1 MRCSKRSYMRYE
13 YSVQNINLQTATKDK
28 TLPLPSGVEIPF
40 RVVRPDDA
48 PALQRL
54 HARCSERT
62 IYLRF
67 FGPKKKLSDEM
78 ARYFASTD
86 GVDHFGLVA
95 LDPQDPNE
103 IIAVVRYAR
112 KPGDE
117 RAEYAALVEDRWQG
131 QQIGASLTRRLI
143 DGARGN
149 GVRFFYASVKGENK
163 RMLNV
168 LRHLNLPEQ
177 ERVEG
182 GERMVEVGLSSAEE
196 IQRTG

>member
-1 MRCSKRSYMRYE
+1 MNKD
-13 YSVQNINLQTATKDK
+13 QTLT
-28 TLPLPSGVEIPF
+28 LPSGAKIPF

-54 HARCSERT
+54 HGRCGERT

-67 FGPKKKLSDEM
+67 FGSMEKLSEEQ

-86 GVDHFGLVA
+86 GVDHLGLVA
-95 LDPQDPNE
+95 LDPEDPDE

-112 KPGDE
+112 TAGDE

-131 QQIGASLTRRLI
+131 QGVGASLTHRLI
-143 DGARGN
+143 EEARGN
-149 GVRFFYASVKGENK
+149 GVSSFYALVKGENK

-168 LRHLNLPEQ
+168 FRHLDLPEK
-177 ERVEG
+177 ERVED
-182 GERMVEVGLSSAEE
+182 GEKMVEIGLTS
-196 IQRTG
+196 

>member
-1 MRCSKRSYMRYE
+1 MNKD
-13 YSVQNINLQTATKDK
+13 QTLT
-28 TLPLPSGVEIPF
+28 LPSGVEISF

-67 FGPKKKLSDEM
+67 FGPMKKLSDEQ

-95 LDPQDPNE
+95 LHPQDSEE
-103 IIAVVRYAR
+103 IIAIVRYAR
-112 KPGDE
+112 EPGDE
-117 RAEYAALVEDRWQG
+117 RAEYAALVEDSWQG
-131 QQIGASLTRRLI
+131 QEVGTALTHRLI
-143 DGARGN
+143 NVARGN
-149 GVRFFYASVKGENK
+149 RVRSLYALVKGRNK

-168 LRHLNLPEQ
+168 LRHLDLSEQ
-177 ERVEG
+177 ERVED
-182 GERMVEVGLSSAEE
+182 GEKMVEIGLFYEE
-196 IQRTG
+196 SQRTG

>member
-1 MRCSKRSYMRYE
+1 MKCTYVRYE
-13 YSVQNINLQTATKDK
+13 YSVRNINPKTPTKDK
-28 TLPLPSGVEIPF
+28 TLTPPSGVQIPF

-67 FGPKKKLSDEM
+67 FGPKEKLSDEM

-86 GVDHFGLVA
+86 GADHFGLVA

-112 KPGDE
+112 KPGEE

-131 QQIGASLTRRLI
+131 QQIGTSLTRRLI

-149 GVRFFYASVKGENK
+149 GVRSFYAPVKGENK

-168 LRHLNLPEQ
+168 LRHLDLPEQ
-177 ERVEG
+177 ERVED
-182 GERMVEVGLSSAEE
+182 GEKMVEVGLSFEE
-196 IQRTG
+196 TQRTG

>member
-1 MRCSKRSYMRYE
+1 MNRD
-13 YSVQNINLQTATKDK
+13 QTLT
-28 TLPLPSGVEIPF
+28 LPSGVELPF

-67 FGPKKKLSDEM
+67 FGSMKKLSDGQ

-95 LDPQDPNE
+95 LDPQGPEE

-117 RAEYAALVEDRWQG
+117 RAEYAALVEDGWQG
-131 QQIGASLTRRLI
+131 QGIGAALTHRLI
-143 DGARGN
+143 DEARGN
-149 GVRFFYASVKGENK
+149 GVGSFYAPVKGENK

-168 LRHLNLPEQ
+168 LRHLDLPEQ
-177 ERVEG
+177 ERVED
-182 GERMVEVGLSSAEE
+182 GEKMVEIGLFYEE
-196 IQRTG
+196 SQRTG

>member
-1 MRCSKRSYMRYE
+1 MNKD
-13 YSVQNINLQTATKDK
+13 QTLT
-28 TLPLPSGVEIPF
+28 LPSGVEISF

-67 FGPKKKLSDEM
+67 FGPMKNLSDEQ

-95 LDPQDPNE
+95 LDPEDPEE

-112 KPGDE
+112 KPGNE
-117 RAEYAALVEDRWQG
+117 RAEYAALVEDSWQG
-131 QQIGASLTRRLI
+131 QGVGTALTHRLI
-143 DGARGN
+143 DVARGN
-149 GVRFFYASVKGENK
+149 RVRSFYALVKGGNK
-163 RMLNV
+163 RMLTV
-168 LRHLNLPEQ
+168 LRHLDLPEQ
-177 ERVEG
+177 ERMED
-182 GERMVEVGLSSAEE
+182 GERMVEIGLSSEDT
-196 IQRTG
+196 QRAG

>member
-1 MRCSKRSYMRYE
+1 MGTKKD
-13 YSVQNINLQTATKDK
+13 QTLT
-28 TLPLPSGVEIPF
+28 LPSGVAIPC
-40 RVVRPDDA
+40 RVIRPEDA

-54 HARCSERT
+54 LARCSERT

-67 FGPKKKLSDEM
+67 FGSMETLSDEK

-95 LDPQDPNE
+95 LDPEDPNE

-112 KPGDE
+112 QPGGE

-131 QQIGASLTRRLI
+131 QAVGASLTRWLI
-143 DGARGN
+143 DEARGN
-149 GVRFFYASVKGENK
+149 GVRSFYATVKGENK

-168 LRHLNLPEQ
+168 LRHLDFPEQ
-177 ERVEG
+177 ERMEEG
-182 GERMVEVGLSSAEE
+182 EKMVEIGLSSEE
-196 IQRTG
+196 T

>member
-1 MRCSKRSYMRYE
+1 MNKD
-13 YSVQNINLQTATKDK
+13 QTLT
-28 TLPLPSGVEIPF
+28 LPSGVEISF

-67 FGPKKKLSDEM
+67 FGSMKKLSDEQ

-95 LDPQDPNE
+95 LDPQNPNE

-117 RAEYAALVEDRWQG
+117 RAEYAALVEDSWQG
-131 QQIGASLTRRLI
+131 QGGRCGLDPSADRRSARQRGWVILRARKGREQTYAQRSAAPRSSRTRASGRWREDGGDRAILRR
-143 DGARGN
+143 
-149 GVRFFYASVKGENK
+149 
-163 RMLNV
+163 
-168 LRHLNLPEQ
+168 
-177 ERVEG
+177 
-182 GERMVEVGLSSAEE
+182 
-196 IQRTG
+196 

>member
-1 MRCSKRSYMRYE
+1 MKE
-13 YSVQNINLQTATKDK
+13 
-28 TLPLPSGVEIPF
+28 
-40 RVVRPDDA
+40 
-48 PALQRL
+48 
-54 HARCSERT
+54 
-62 IYLRF
+62 
-67 FGPKKKLSDEM
+67 LSDEQ

-112 KPGDE
+112 KPSDE

-131 QQIGASLTRRLI
+131 QQIGASLTPQLI
-143 DGARGN
+143 EVARGN
-149 GVRFFYASVKGENK
+149 GVSSFYAFVKGENK

-168 LRHLNLPEQ
+168 LRHLDLPEH
-177 ERVEG
+177 ERVEN
-182 GERMVEVGLSSAEE
+182 GEKIVEVGLSSEE

>member
-1 MRCSKRSYMRYE
+1 MHKD
-13 YSVQNINLQTATKDK
+13 QTLT
-28 TLPLPSGVEIPF
+28 LPSGAEIPF

-54 HARCSERT
+54 HGRCGERT

-67 FGPKKKLSDEM
+67 FGSMEKLSDEK

-95 LDPQDPNE
+95 LDPEDQSE

-112 KPGDE
+112 KPGEE

-131 QQIGASLTRRLI
+131 EGVGASLTHRLI
-143 DGARGN
+143 EEARGN
-149 GVRFFYASVKGENK
+149 GVRSFYALVKGENK

-168 LRHLNLPEQ
+168 FRHLDLPEQ
-177 ERVEG
+177 ERQED
-182 GERMVEVGLSSAEE
+182 GEKMVEIGLSSEE
-196 IQRTG
+196 TKRRG

>member
-1 MRCSKRSYMRYE
+1 MD
-13 YSVQNINLQTATKDK
+13 KDQ
-28 TLPLPSGVEIPF
+28 TLPLPSGAEIPF

-54 HARCSERT
+54 HGRCGERT

-67 FGPKKKLSDEM
+67 FGSMKKLSDEK

-95 LDPQDPNE
+95 LDPEDQSE

-112 KPGDE
+112 NPGEE
-117 RAEYAALVEDRWQG
+117 RAEYAALVEDRWQDEAV
-131 QQIGASLTRRLI
+131 GASLTYRLI
-143 DGARGN
+143 EVARGN
-149 GVRFFYASVKGENK
+149 GISAFYALVKGENK

-168 LRHLNLPEQ
+168 FRHLDLPEQ
-177 ERVEG
+177 ERREDGEKLVEI
-182 GERMVEVGLSSAEE
+182 GLSSEE
-196 IQRTG
+196 TKRRG

>member
-1 MRCSKRSYMRYE
+1 MNKD
-13 YSVQNINLQTATKDK
+13 QTLT
-28 TLPLPSGVEIPF
+28 LPSGVEIPF
-40 RVVRPDDA
+40 RVVRLDDS

-67 FGPKKKLSDEM
+67 FGSMEKLSDEK

-95 LDPQDPNE
+95 LDPEQRDE

-131 QQIGASLTRRLI
+131 HEVGASLTHWLI
-143 DGARGN
+143 EEAREN
-149 GVRFFYASVKGENK
+149 GVRSFYALVKGQNK

-168 LRHLNLPEQ
+168 FRHLDLPEQ
-177 ERVEG
+177 ERVEE
-182 GERMVEVGLSSAEE
+182 GEKLVEVGLFSEE
-196 IQRTG
+196 TQQTG